1 MKKIL
6 GIVSVLLL
14 MVFGANV
21 NAQTILKG
29 GSKEKEVTQTLEEG
43 ATVLDSSL
51 GYIKAVNLEQGD
63 ILVLFER
70 YTNEKIS
77 GRYRLIT
84 ANEPNL
90 SIGFKC
96 MYAIIFKNVND
107 EVIGFEESNFSG
119 KSIIFQKG
127 KTAMP
132 EDFGLSSIYIPQG
145 SKIKLYMTD
154 PALYPDQEIDH
165 RPMGPGIRPFVGVD
179 INDKVKFIVVQ

>member
-14 MVFGANV
+14 MVFGV
-21 NAQTILKG
+21 KVDAQTILKG
-29 GSKEKEVTQTLEEG
+29 GTKDSVVVQKIEEG
-43 ATVLDSSL
+43 ATVLDANL
-51 GYIKAVNLEQGD
+51 GFIKSVNLEQGD

-70 YTNEKIS
+70 YTNNKIS

-84 ANEPNL
+84 SNEPNF

-96 MYAIIFKNVND
+96 MYAIIFKNIND
-107 EVIGFEESNFSG
+107 EVIGFEEPNFSG
-119 KSIIFQKG
+119 KSITFQTG